1 MNAMTGRKAWTAEQ
15 RRPDPAAMLQARYAV
30 SIRAD
35 IYGTGRQVLAAIEE
49 LAAAW
54 SAMDDT
60 IREANITASAILPG
74 FGKPLRTPE
83 EAQAYTDA
91 LDALT
96 APLRHLV
103 EHAEQLRENRRLIG
117 VWSTALAAGRLGDGS
132 EVPALFDDTARFPVA
147 SAVFAR
153 LTAARNA
160 ATVQAL
166 REAQSAPIG
175 DVAWFAAQGPKQ
187 AEEGPL

>member
-1 MNAMTGRKAWTAEQ
+1 MTGRKAWAAEQ
-15 RRPDPAAMLQARYAV
+15 TRPDPAAVLQARYAV

-35 IYGTGRQVLAAIEE
+35 VYGTGRQVLAAIEE

-60 IREANITASAILPG
+60 VREANLTACAILPG

-83 EAQAYTDA
+83 EAQAYTAA

-103 EHAEQLRENRRLIG
+103 EHAERLRENRRLIG

-132 EVPALFDDTARFPVA
+132 EVPAVFDDTARFPVA

-153 LTAARNA
+153 LTGARNA